1 MKLYY
6 NMRYLQINTKVLK
19 SKFYYFI
26 IIFLFST
33 FSVKG
38 QEFNCN
44 VTLNNDLLE
53 GASFTYITE
62 LEQQIEDYINEFK
75 WTDIE
80 FQEHERIICQI
91 QIVIESGNSNFDF
104 ASRVV
109 FSFRRPIYNTNTET
123 TSIILSDDTW
133 KFNYP
138 QGRSFIHDELQFD
151 ELTGLI
157 DFFIYLG
164 LGYDFDSFSPLG
176 GTPYF
181 LKAQNIVDLAQT
193 TSAIGWSRSTNNRR
207 NRYTLITDL
216 LNNSYEPL
224 RQAYYTYHRNGLDH
238 FIMDENLARTNV
250 LEALKQI
257 RDAKRRATS
266 NYLFDIF
273 FDTKS
278 REIAGIFEGADTR
291 IKLQA
296 YNVLLETDQGHLTE
310 YSGLQN

>member
-1 MKLYY
+1 
-6 NMRYLQINTKVLK
+6 MRYLEINTKVLK
-19 SKFYYFI
+19 PRFYYFI
-26 IIFLFST
+26 VIFLFST

-38 QEFNCN
+38 QEFNCD
-44 VTLNNDLLE
+44 VTVNNDLIE

-62 LEQQIEDYINEFK
+62 LEQQIEDYINEYK
-75 WTDIE
+75 WTNIE
-80 FQEHERIICQI
+80 FQEHERIVCQI

-104 ASRVV
+104 SSRIV
-109 FSFRRPIYNTNTET
+109 FSLRRPIFNTNTET
-123 TSIILSDDTW
+123 TSIILTDDTW

-151 ELTGLI
+151 ELTGLL
-157 DFFIYLG
+157 DFFINLG

-181 LKAQNIVDLAQT
+181 LRAQNIVDLAQT

-224 RQAYYTYHRNGLDH
+224 REAYYTYHRKGLDL
-238 FIMDENLARTNV
+238 FVTDETQARANV

-266 NYLFDIF
+266 NYLFDVF

-278 REIAGIFEGADTR
+278 REIAGIFEGADSR

-296 YNVLLETDQGHLTE
+296 YGVLLETDQGHLSE
-310 YSGLQN
+310 YSTLQN